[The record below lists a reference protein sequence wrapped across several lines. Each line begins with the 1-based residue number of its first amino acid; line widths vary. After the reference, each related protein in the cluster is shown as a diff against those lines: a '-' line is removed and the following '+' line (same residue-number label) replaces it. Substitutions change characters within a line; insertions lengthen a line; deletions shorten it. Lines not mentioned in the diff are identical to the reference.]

1 MNERNKQNEL
11 ALSTLKLARNT
22 LLVNLRFLDMA
33 LSQFDFVLFDG
44 SIAVD
49 GSHIYYD
56 PSWVLR
62 RYKSEK
68 QVIVRDYLHMVFHC
82 VFHHAFANTLLDTDA
97 WDLACDIAAENAIN
111 ELNLPCLSASRQAGQ
126 AILVGH
132 LKQKIKQLTAEKIYR
147 YLQDKAFTQ
156 EEIAKMRKSFA
167 ADDHSVWYAPPLL
180 SISSSGDA
188 SDEYISSDDIKQT
201 WSGIAQRMKTEL

>member
-33 LSQFDFVLFDG
+33 LRQFDFVLFDG

-68 QVIVRDYLHMVFHC
+68 QVIVRDYLHMVFH
-82 VFHHAFANTLLDTDA
+82 HAFANTLLDTDA

-111 ELNLPCLSASRQAGQ
+111 ELNLPCLSASRQADQ

-132 LKQKIKQLTAEKIYR
+132 LKQKN
-147 YLQDKAFTQ
+147 KA
-156 EEIAKMRKSFA
+156 AYGGKNL
-167 ADDHSVWYAPPLL
+167 PL
-180 SISSSGDA
+180 SAG
-188 SDEYISSDDIKQT
+188 
-201 WSGIAQRMKTEL
+201 

>member
-1 MNERNKQNEL
+1 MRLERHRRAAKQVLTMNERNKQNEL

-68 QVIVRDYLHMVFHC
+68 QVIVRDYLHMVFH
-82 VFHHAFANTLLDTDA
+82 HAFANTLLDTDA

-111 ELNLPCLSASRQAGQ
+111 ELNLPCLSASRQADQ

-132 LKQKIKQLTAEKIYR
+132 LKQKN
-147 YLQDKAFTQ
+147 KA
-156 EEIAKMRKSFA
+156 AYGGKNL
-167 ADDHSVWYAPPLL
+167 PL
-180 SISSSGDA
+180 SAG
-188 SDEYISSDDIKQT
+188 
-201 WSGIAQRMKTEL
+201 